1 MGIDP
6 RDSITSES
14 LPDCCWPGPE
24 LFFPRRIVSVSARV
38 PAADNPDKEL
48 RLPESS
54 MDNRSDQPAKSAGD
68 YRLHF
73 PFFIPIPLSHWERAR
88 VRVRSLE
95 KERKGRCL
103 LFSLSPHPNPLPSG
117 HRERETKMEN
127 ENRLQS
133 SRSGQV
139 INSLARPRRPL
150 PFVVL
155 PRFRIAFECKCRDQ
169 VRGLLRQTRQSH
181 PKIVLLE
188 FHRLARRKHLN
199 GRNSIHQVTNDHGL
213 ARPIMHVRIK
223 GVALA
228 RKAYIISPSWLTRM
242 IRIIDRRSVLAHPI
256 ADGTKN
262 SS

>member
-73 PFFIPIPLSHWERAR
+73 PFFIPITLSHWERAR

-95 KERKGRCL
+95 KERKREMSSFLAKPSPQPSPIGRGKPRWKMKTDSNL
-103 LFSLSPHPNPLPSG
+103 QDLARLKTPSRGLVARFPSLSCLASVSH
-117 HRERETKMEN
+117 
-127 ENRLQS
+127 S
-133 SRSGQV
+133 SANVVTRSGAFFGKPV
-139 INSLARPRRPL
+139 SRTRKSSCSNFTGWPVAKIFTDETLFTRL
-150 PFVVL
+150 PMTAV
-155 PRFRIAFECKCRDQ
+155 
-169 VRGLLRQTRQSH
+169 
-181 PKIVLLE
+181 
-188 FHRLARRKHLN
+188 
-199 GRNSIHQVTNDHGL
+199 
-213 ARPIMHVRIK
+213 
-223 GVALA
+223 
-228 RKAYIISPSWLTRM
+228 SP
-242 IRIIDRRSVLAHPI
+242 
-256 ADGTKN
+256 GQ
-262 SS
+262 

>member
-95 KERKGRCL
+95 KKRKREMSSFLAKPSPQPSPIGRGPKK
-103 LFSLSPHPNPLPSG
+103 SNDKW
-117 HRERETKMEN
+117 KM
-127 ENRLQS
+127 
-133 SRSGQV
+133 
-139 INSLARPRRPL
+139 
-150 PFVVL
+150 
-155 PRFRIAFECKCRDQ
+155 
-169 VRGLLRQTRQSH
+169 
-181 PKIVLLE
+181 
-188 FHRLARRKHLN
+188 
-199 GRNSIHQVTNDHGL
+199 VTIEPG
-213 ARPIMHVRIK
+213 
-223 GVALA
+223 
-228 RKAYIISPSWLTRM
+228 
-242 IRIIDRRSVLAHPI
+242 
-256 ADGTKN
+256 
-262 SS
+262 

>member
-1 MGIDP
+1 MNTDP
-6 RDSITSES
+6 RDSTTSEF
-14 LPDCCWPGPE
+14 LPDYCWPGPG
-24 LFFPRRIVSVSARV
+24 LFFQRRIVSVSARV
-38 PAADNPDKEL
+38 PAADNPDKEP
-48 RLPESS
+48 RLQTSS
-54 MDNRSDQPAKSAGD
+54 MDKRNGQPAKSADD

-73 PFFIPIPLSHWERAR
+73 PFVNPIPLSHWERAR

-95 KERKGRCL
+95 KERKREMSSFLAKPSPQPSPIGRGK
-103 LFSLSPHPNPLPSG
+103 P
-117 HRERETKMEN
+117 RWKMKT
-127 ENRLQS
+127 RLQS

-139 INSLARPRRPL
+139 INPLARSRRPL

-188 FHRLARRKHLN
+188 FHRLARRKHLH

-242 IRIIDRRSVLAHPI
+242 IGIIDRRSVLAHPI
-256 ADGTKN
+256 ADGAKN